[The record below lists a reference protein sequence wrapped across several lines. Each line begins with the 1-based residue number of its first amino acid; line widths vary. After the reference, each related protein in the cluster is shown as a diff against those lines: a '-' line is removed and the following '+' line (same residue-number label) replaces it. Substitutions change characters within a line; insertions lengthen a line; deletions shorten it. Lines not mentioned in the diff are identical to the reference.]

1 MEKRF
6 GLAIGLMVAVI
17 VMINCGV
24 AFSAGTT
31 STAYPIH
38 TSVSTTYFWVG
49 EEASAD
55 NSYISNSP
63 SAWDELWQQHYG
75 GVDDPNHRNGYYPAK
90 FTPKENPFYFA
101 LPYND
106 FNANG
111 NRRTNVSQV
120 YWWGTK
126 KWGRLESCC
135 KNQWIKI
142 SKGSKTVYAQWED
155 VGPYGEN
162 DVGYVFGT
170 SKPKSKANRNAGLD
184 VSPAVRDYL
193 GLSDIDKVSWQFVD
207 ASSVPAGPWAN
218 IITTSQICW
227 L

>member
-1 MEKRF
+1 MAKRF
-6 GLAIGLMVAVI
+6 GLLICPIMTAI
-17 VMINCGV
+17 VMINCGLV
-24 AFSAGTT
+24 FSAGTT

-38 TSVSTTYFWVG
+38 TNVTTTYFWVG

-55 NSYISNSP
+55 NGYISNSP
-63 SAWDELWQQHYG
+63 SAWDEAWQQHYG
-75 GVDDPNHRNGYYPAK
+75 GVDDPNQRNGYYPAK
-90 FTPKENPFYFA
+90 FIPKENPFYFA

-111 NRRTNVSQV
+111 NRRTNVNRI

-126 KWGRLESCC
+126 KWGPLESCC
-135 KNQWIKI
+135 KNRWIRI
-142 SKGSKTVYAQWED
+142 AKGNKVAYAQWED

-170 SKPKSKANRNAGLD
+170 SKPRSKANCNSGLD

-193 GLSDIDKVSWQFVD
+193 GLSDIDRVSWQFVD
-207 ASSVPAGPWAN
+207 ASAVPAGPWTK
-218 IITTSQICW
+218 IITTSQIYW
-227 L
+227 R

>member
-6 GLAIGLMVAVI
+6 GLVFGLIVAMI
-17 VMINCGV
+17 VMINCGL

-31 STAYPIH
+31 SAYPIH
-38 TSVSTTYFWVG
+38 TNVTTTYFWVG
-49 EEASAD
+49 EGASAD

-75 GVDDPNHRNGYYPAK
+75 GVDDPNHRNGYYPAN

-111 NRRTNVSQV
+111 KRRANVSNV
-120 YWWGTK
+120 YWWGFK

-135 KNQWIKI
+135 KNQWIRI
-142 SKGSKTVYAQWED
+142 TKGSKTVYAQWED

-170 SKPKSKANRNAGLD
+170 NKPKSKANRNAGLD

-207 ASSVPAGPWAN
+207 AGSVPAGPWTD